1 MIEIYEKRGNW
12 CYRDQQGKLF
22 KFNTEAEAKS
32 SLGYL
37 EPKEFEYASEKEN
50 EEGEEKTNTYKQETV
65 FNSKSS
71 NKKKV

>member
-1 MIEIYEKRGNW
+1 MTEIYEKRGKW

-37 EPKEFEYASEKEN
+37 EPKEFEYASKEKN
-50 EEGEEKTNTYKQETV
+50 EEGEEKANTYKQKTV
-65 FNSKSS
+65 FNSKSR